1 MQTIAAE
8 SVNTNTLSAI
18 KFEDK
23 MLTSD
28 DKELL
33 KRPSLKYQDKTEM
46 DVNTFV
52 HVSGIQVLYY
62 TRRRDSDAL

>member
-1 MQTIAAE
+1 MQTIGAE
-8 SVNTNTLSAI
+8 PVNTNALSVI
-18 KFEDK
+18 KYDDK

-28 DKELL
+28 EKELL

-52 HVSGIQVLYY
+52 HVSSIQVC
-62 TRRRDSDAL
+62 